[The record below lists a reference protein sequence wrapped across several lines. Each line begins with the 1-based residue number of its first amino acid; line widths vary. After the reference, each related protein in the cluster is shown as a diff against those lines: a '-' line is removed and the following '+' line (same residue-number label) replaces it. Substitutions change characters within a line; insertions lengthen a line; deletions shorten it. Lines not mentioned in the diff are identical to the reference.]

1 MAEKEVTKFQSP
13 DGYSIRE
20 WKLTIYAINDVGAK
34 FQANFIEKVEYNL
47 HPTFKNP
54 TRIMKKAPFTIIE
67 KGWGEFDM
75 NIRLFFPDK
84 SIDPWNIDFDLNF
97 QKPHYEYLH
106 HPRLTQTPNRYKID
120 DSPNYES
127 SSRSS
132 YSSTD
137 SAYDKENCLID
148 YTRLANNLSSLEG
161 NDILEVIDLI
171 TRNRTND
178 MYINDDIDEFHM
190 DLYSLGEDLLKV
202 LWDFTESRLSG
213 RDP

>member
-1 MAEKEVTKFQSP
+1 MVLFDYETRTRTIEKLKELYLELKYVKEQDRQSSCISSSSQATKVSPFFESIFGNLNDEESELSEIIYEKNIVVVIDQEVTKFQSP

-34 FQANFIEKVEYNL
+34 
-47 HPTFKNP
+47 
-54 TRIMKKAPFTIIE
+54 
-67 KGWGEFDM
+67 
-75 NIRLFFPDK
+75 
-84 SIDPWNIDFDLNF
+84 
-97 QKPHYEYLH
+97 
-106 HPRLTQTPNRYKID
+106 TQTPNRYKID

-178 MYINDDIDEFHM
+178 MYINDDIDGEFHM